1 MDRRD
6 FLSKTAIALGGL
18 AVAQSVAGAVPGEK
32 RSSNTARSSGGIS
45 YRANFIVPPTGTRHH
60 SRVVAEALRFNT
72 PRLGG
77 AVIKRLDVKRL
88 PPYGGRMNGA
98 YLQSMRCDGQRDW
111 LLLEFTHGACS
122 DKWSFAPNPVVFH
135 KEGCM
140 PRELLLELA
149 NFHSTEPAEFEL
161 FFDVEMTND

>member
-6 FLSKTAIALGGL
+6 FLSKTALALGSL
-18 AVAQSVAGAVPGEK
+18 AIAQSVAGAFPGEN
-32 RSSNTARSSGGIS
+32 RCSSGGIS

-60 SRVVAEALRFNT
+60 SRVAAEALRFNT
-72 PRLGG
+72 PRWGG
-77 AVIKRLDVKRL
+77 AVIKRLDVKRMPL
-88 PPYGGRMNGA
+88 YGGRMNGA
-98 YLQSMRCDGQRDW
+98 YLQSMRCDGQLDR
-111 LLLEFTHGACS
+111 LLLEFTHGGCS
-122 DKWSFAPNPVVFH
+122 DQWNFAPKPVVFH

-149 NFHSTEPAEFEL
+149 NFHSTEPAEFAL